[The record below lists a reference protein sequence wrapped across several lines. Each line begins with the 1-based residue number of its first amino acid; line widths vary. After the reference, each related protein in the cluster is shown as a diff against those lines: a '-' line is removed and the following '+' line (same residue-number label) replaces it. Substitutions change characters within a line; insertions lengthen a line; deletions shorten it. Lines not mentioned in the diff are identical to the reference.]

1 MGRKRRSCP
10 CGGGSVK
17 HTMEF
22 YEQKYREYIDYTII
36 EGSESRYNSL
46 NEFISGYENYRGQG
60 VKNVMKELKYRTKHL
75 TPYKT
80 ARAMLKKA
88 REFGDTTR
96 KLRDFQD
103 IQTPEFADEY
113 LDELRKEQKEAKSM
127 YGDSYYG
134 YIGVMWF
141 GSD

>member
-1 MGRKRRSCP
+1 MGRRRRSSS

-22 YEQKYREYIDYTII
+22 YRQKYREYIEYTII
-36 EGSESRYNSL
+36 EDGEDRYHSL
-46 NEFISGYENYRGQG
+46 NGFISAYENYRAQG
-60 VKNVMKELKYRTKHL
+60 VKNVMKELKYRSKHL

-88 REFGDTTR
+88 REFGDTR
-96 KLRDFQD
+96 KLKDFQD
-103 IQTPEFADEY
+103 IKTYDFADQY
-113 LDELRKEQKEAKSM
+113 IDELREEQKEAKSI
-127 YGDSYYG
+127 YGDSFYG
-134 YIGVMWF
+134 YIGVDWF